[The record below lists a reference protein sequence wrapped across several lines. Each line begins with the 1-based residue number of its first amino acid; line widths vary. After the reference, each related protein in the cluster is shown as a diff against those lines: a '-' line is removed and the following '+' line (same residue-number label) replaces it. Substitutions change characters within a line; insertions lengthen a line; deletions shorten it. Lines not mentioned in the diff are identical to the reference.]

1 MMAGRHDSINRQIPS
16 IVSSKRGCKAALNG
30 SRVTRRQRFIAVS
43 RRHAGR
49 GHDPS
54 QTPSILSPKSGSK
67 TDLNR
72 SRVER
77 ARHDPSLIPSSQ
89 SPKSG
94 CKAALQVVTVESGW
108 WCVTL

>member
-1 MMAGRHDSINRQIPS
+1 MRGGHGPGLILTSLSPKGRWKAALEGFGAMMAGRHDSINRQIPS
-16 IVSSKRGCKAALNG
+16 SVSSKRGCKAALNG

-54 QTPSILSPKSGSK
+54 QIPSILSPKSGTK

-77 ARHDPSLIPSSQ
+77 RGTIL
-89 SPKSG
+89 
-94 CKAALQVVTVESGW
+94 V
-108 WCVTL
+108 

>member
-16 IVSSKRGCKAALNG
+16 SVSSKRGCKAALNG

-94 CKAALQVVTVESGW
+94 CKAALQVVTVESGGW
-108 WCVTL
+108 GVTL